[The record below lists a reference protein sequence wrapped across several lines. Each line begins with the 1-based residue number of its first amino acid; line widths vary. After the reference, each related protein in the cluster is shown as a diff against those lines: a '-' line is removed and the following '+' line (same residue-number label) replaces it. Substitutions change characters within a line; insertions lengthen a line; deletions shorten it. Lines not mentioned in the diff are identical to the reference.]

1 MPRDATP
8 TRTAIMDAA
17 ETLILES
24 GFAASSIDKVID
36 KAGVTKGGFFYH
48 FKTKG
53 DLALA
58 LVERYAANDA
68 ANLEAVTARAAQ
80 LSRDPLQ
87 QVIILVGLLREE
99 LAELTAPVPGCLFA
113 SYCCEAQ
120 LFDDA
125 TLEVARRSFIAWR
138 ERLGATLREAM
149 ALRPPRYRVDADSLA
164 DMLSVTVEGA
174 FIMSKTLREPALVAA
189 QLDHYRNYLE
199 LLFLP
204 SDAESGGGSRNGGM

>member
-8 TRTAIMDAA
+8 TRTAILDAA
-17 ETLILES
+17 EALILDS
-24 GFAASSIDKVID
+24 GFAASSIDKVIE
-36 KAGVTKGGFFYH
+36 KAGVTKGTFFYH
-48 FKTKG
+48 FKSKA

-68 ANLEAVTARAAQ
+68 AHLEAAMTRAAR

-87 QVIILVGLLREE
+87 QILILVGLIREE
-99 LAELTAPVPGCLFA
+99 LAGLPAPVPGCLFA

-125 TLEVARRSFIAWR
+125 TLEVARQSFLAWR
-138 ERLGATLREAM
+138 ARLGDTLRAAM
-149 ALRPPRYRVDADSLA
+149 QHHPPRLAVDADSLA
-164 DMLSVTVEGA
+164 DMLTSTVEGA
-174 FIMSKTLREPALVAA
+174 FIMSKTLREPELVAA

-204 SDAESGGGSRNGGM
+204 SGAESGGSRSGGM